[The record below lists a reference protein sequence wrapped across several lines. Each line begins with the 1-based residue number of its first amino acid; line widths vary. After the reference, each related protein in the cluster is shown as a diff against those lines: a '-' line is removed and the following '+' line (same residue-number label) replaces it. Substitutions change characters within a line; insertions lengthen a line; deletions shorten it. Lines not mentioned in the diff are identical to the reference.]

1 MKCVICKH
9 GETKKGKISVTLGQ
23 DGMMLIFKEVAPQVC
38 SNYGEEYLGAEKLV
52 GTVDLE
58 DVVPN
63 IGTGSAC

>member
-1 MKCVICKH
+1 MICKH
-9 GETKKGKISVTLGQ
+9 GETKKGRISVTLGQ

-38 SNYGEEYLGAEKLV
+38 FNYREEHLGAEKLV

>member
-1 MKCVICKH
+1 
-9 GETKKGKISVTLGQ
+9 
-23 DGMMLIFKEVAPQVC
+23 MMLIFKEVAPQVC
-38 SNYGEEYLGAEKLV
+38 FNYREEHLGAEKLV